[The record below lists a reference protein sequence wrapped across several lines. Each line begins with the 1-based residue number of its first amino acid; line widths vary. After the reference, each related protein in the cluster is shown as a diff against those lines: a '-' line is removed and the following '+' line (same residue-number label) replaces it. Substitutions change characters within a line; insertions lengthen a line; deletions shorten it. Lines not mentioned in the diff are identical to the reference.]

1 MVIRLRNIILCLVNK
16 HFPSSNIGRKR
27 VEAEFVLDE
36 LLRVLWTGCPWRS
49 LRSTQSSYQTIH
61 RHFMVWTQKNV
72 FREAYSI
79 AYKLQ
84 NRPTRRNL
92 RFQCID
98 ASFVKNIYGRDCVGR
113 NPTDRGRK
121 ATKLSAIVDQDGLPL
136 SLVFFPANV
145 HDVHTVEP
153 TLNHRI
159 VVPCP
164 SQPLYAD
171 KGYDSKKVTFIF
183 TFAEKKNL
191 SKNSIFF
198 RVFFFFSDEQVERKT
213 QTLSRHIESVQ
224 IWIQAC
230 CIRWTRGGKEK
241 TLERT
246 RTFSSI

>member
-1 MVIRLRNIILCLVNK
+1 MDRVPLEK
-16 HFPSSNIGRKR
+16 SSDN
-27 VEAEFVLDE
+27 
-36 LLRVLWTGCPWRS
+36 
-49 LRSTQSSYQTIH
+49 SSYQTIH
-61 RHFMVWTQKNV
+61 RYFMVWTQKNI

-145 HDVHTVEP
+145 HDVHTVES
-153 TLNHRI
+153 TLNNRI
-159 VVPCP
+159 VETYS

-171 KGYDSKKVTFIF
+171 KGYDSRKVRSTIRQYG
-183 TFAEKKNL
+183 NL
-191 SKNSIFF
+191 D
-198 RVFFFFSDEQVERKT
+198 RVGKRGTIVHRVVNRRRNIVERFFSWLDKNRRLILRYD
-213 QTLSRHIESVQ
+213 TLITSYES
-224 IWIQAC
+224 
-230 CIRWTRGGKEK
+230 WTWLASLRLIK
-241 TLERT
+241 
-246 RTFSSI
+246 I

>member
-1 MVIRLRNIILCLVNK
+1 MDIRLRNIILCLVNK
-16 HFPSSNIGRKR
+16 HFPPSNTGRKR
-27 VEAEFVLDE
+27 IEPEYVLDE

-61 RHFMVWTQKNV
+61 RHFMSWTQKNI

-92 RFQCID
+92 QFQCID
-98 ASFVKNIYGRDCVGR
+98 TSFVKNIYGRDCVGR

-121 ATKLSAIVDQDGLPL
+121 ATKLSAIVDQNGLPL

-159 VVPCP
+159 VDPYI

-171 KGYDSKKVTFIF
+171 KGYDSKKVRTTIQQHG
-183 TFAEKKNL
+183 NL
-191 SKNSIFF
+191 D
-198 RVFFFFSDEQVERKT
+198 RVGKRGTIVHRVVNRRRNIVERFFSWLDKNRR
-213 QTLSRHIESVQ
+213 LILRYDALIISYES
-224 IWIQAC
+224 
-230 CIRWTRGGKEK
+230 WTWLASLRLIK
-241 TLERT
+241 
-246 RTFSSI
+246 I